1 MQLRHIFVGIDLG
14 DKNSVARM
22 AVERQASE
30 RLGFVNN
37 RAGRKRLFQEVR
49 RRAEKA
55 GEAKIIMAYE
65 ASSCG
70 FVLRD
75 EAEARGIV
83 CWVLAPTKMDKSAEQ
98 RKHKTDDRD
107 ADDIVE
113 KLRGHV
119 GRK

>member
-75 EAEARGIV
+75 EAEARGGRQGRSLV
-83 CWVLAPTKMDKSAEQ
+83 APSRGRKSGPEQ
-98 RKHKTDDRD
+98 RRTGPQKSRLQS
-107 ADDIVE
+107 AAAAAAPA
-113 KLRGHV
+113 
-119 GRK
+119 